1 MKHLLRLTL
10 LLTVFAIAWPCA
22 ATETEN
28 PTAVTALLTR
38 VTNAA
43 DRFETVLDDALAT
56 SNGVDVFVIT
66 SKNGKPCIKGSSL
79 SAITT
84 GIGWYLNHYAHVNI
98 AWNNLTADLSAASLP
113 VPTTEETHTASV
125 NYRYYL
131 NYCTFSYSMSTWTWE
146 RWQQEIDW
154 MALHGINMPLQIVG
168 LDVVWKKLLTED
180 LGYTSDEAND
190 FIAGPCFQAW
200 WGMNNLEGWGGK
212 NPDWWYTR
220 QEALATKILT
230 RERELGMQPVLPGYA
245 GMVPSDIATKKGYT
259 ANNQGNWCYFTRPY
273 ILDPNS
279 DAFAEVSQKYYARL
293 AEVMG
298 TSEYYSMDPF
308 HEGANTDGI
317 DVASAYS
324 KIAEAMTTANSE
336 GKWVIQFWQWSS
348 DQYNV
353 LSKVSKGK
361 LIVLDLFSDAHT
373 HFGDYN
379 GHDAVYCMLPN
390 FGGRTGLFGRLTKV
404 MTDFYTQKSSHS
416 NVKGIGATP
425 EAIEQVPVLYDALFE
440 LPWRAT
446 KPNPQAWLAD
456 YATNRYG
463 VANTN
468 AQEAWEKLRNSALN
482 CESSLQGPHEA
493 VVCARPSLSVGSVSS
508 WGGTDIFYD
517 SQDVADAA
525 AKLLAAKNDLSGEN
539 YSYDLTDVT
548 RQALTDYAYYLLK
561 GVNAAH
567 TSKDETS
574 YATRRDAYLQLILD
588 LDELL
593 STNKNFMLGRWTQM
607 ARAIA
612 DETSGTT
619 SADKDWLELNN
630 ARTLITTW
638 GDYYP
643 SEYGGLRDY
652 SYREWAGML
661 KDFYYPRWQK
671 FFNNLDNGTSLP
683 SWFDNDWAW
692 AHNTNTTYSYSDTP
706 TGSTTDV
713 ATKLFSKY
721 FVDFVASS
729 SAYHVYRHLE
739 TDARSS
745 VSLTAYR
752 GQTFT
757 LPVSTLPEGVTATTS
772 IDFNND
778 GQITSDEQASGLSIA
793 IPTTAVSGRV
803 TARLTLSDGTIFTFY
818 LTLKDVITEAR
829 TVTVQTAD
837 ATQGTVAIS
846 GTTELSV
853 TNTNEVTMTATP
865 AAGYD
870 FAGWTDAEGKTVST
884 DNTYTYY
891 GAAAATFTATFVVNK
906 WGTPTEDLS
915 ELSTIDSYGQYLA
928 SVGVSQNGGEEQT
941 IYTASACP
949 ATLCQTTSS
958 VKAPQ
963 GSKFNV
969 HWKDMGGMNYC
980 RLSAYIDLNSDGDF
994 DDDGEL
1000 LAVVGDKESANNTAL
1015 NDYTLSVLLPYD
1027 VPEGLTHLRLRFDGA
1042 WQTGQDATTGA
1053 MPAKATTK
1061 RMVYDVPVLVTT
1073 ESATASTVTVQ
1084 TSNTKH
1090 GTVDA
1095 NGQPDTYTYAAG
1107 EEIVLRCYPT
1117 DDYAIDY
1124 WTDSYGRR
1132 VPTSWMDGNFLRFKA
1147 PESNTYTAYF
1157 KSAKTLTVDGW
1168 TLRYDDADSGLTI
1181 SEVVSGSGS
1190 LDLSAENSAGKA
1202 ITRIN
1207 PNAFRDDTALTSL
1220 TLPAS
1225 LQSFDTA
1232 LETTL
1237 TGNGTSNAL
1246 LTPATTIP
1254 ATTPWSLTLTATN
1267 DGSTYNDWGSG
1278 LLATGT
1284 DALANSYDGG
1294 FQLYLAAAGTLTL
1307 KVGSTEYGFSSTL
1320 GSSFSISMSY
1330 DGSGKLTVAVTNES
1344 GKTETK
1350 TVTTTFVAISSFASS
1365 IPEGVNITSLRI
1377 DDPYLSSY
1385 PLSGCTAL
1393 TDINVASGNK
1403 LFASINGKLY
1413 TADGSR
1419 LLAYPEGRLT
1429 CRAFTLTSVSTTP
1442 RLLYSAPTALADGST
1457 FNTGATLN
1465 AKLGQTSSVSL
1476 PTALVTLVPATTE
1489 ANSAA
1494 TNGYTLRHLNSG
1506 RAFTVTS
1513 DAANKTLQLPSTANT
1528 DGLNLT
1534 YVLTISN
1541 NAPTLTLTSP
1551 AGLYVSVSGYN
1562 TALKTAPAAWTLT
1575 EADTIPLT
1583 LNEQGWVATCLPV
1596 PVVVPSSDVATLYK
1610 ATAVEGTTLKLTALS
1625 AETVAAAGEPLL
1637 ISASSK
1643 PTLTISIAE
1652 TGEKQSDNLLSGTTV
1667 ARTGFTENSLFT
1679 LGENSGTPVVQLTSA
1694 TTVAANTAY
1703 LLQSVCPEVSA
1714 SFLTFNTTT
1723 ETSITSP
1730 TTIDSNTDQP
1740 LYDLSGRRV
1749 NHTERGNLYIQ
1760 GHRKFI
1766 AK

>member
-10 LLTVFAIAWPCA
+10 LLAALAIAWPCS

-28 PTAVTALLTR
+28 PEAVTNLLTR

-43 DRFETVLDDALAT
+43 DRFETVLDDALAA
-56 SNGVDVFVIT
+56 SNGADVFVIT
-66 SKNGKPCIKGSSL
+66 AKNGKPCIKGSSL

-84 GIGWYLNHYAHVNI
+84 GINWYLNHYAHVNI
-98 AWNNLTADLSAASLP
+98 AWNNLTVDLSAVSLP

-125 NYRYYL
+125 DYRYYL
-131 NYCTFSYSMSTWTWE
+131 NYCTFSYSMSIWTWE

-168 LDVVWKKLLTED
+168 LDVVWKNLLTED
-180 LGYTSDEAND
+180 LGYTSDEANE

-220 QEALATKILT
+220 QEALATKILA

-279 DAFAEVSQKYYARL
+279 NAFAEVSEKYYARL
-293 AEVMG
+293 KEVMG

-324 KIAEAMTTANSE
+324 KIAEAMMAANASSR
-336 GKWVIQFWQWSS
+336 WVIQFWQWSS

-373 HFGDYN
+373 HFGEYN

-390 FGGRTGLFGRLTKV
+390 FGGRTGLFGRLSKV
-404 MTDFYTQKSSHS
+404 MTDFYTQKSSYS

-440 LPWRAT
+440 LPWRST
-446 KPNPQAWLAD
+446 QPDPQEWLAD

-463 VANTN
+463 ASNTN

-517 SQDVADAA
+517 AQDVADAA
-525 AKLLAAKNDLSGEN
+525 AKLLAAKGDLSGDN

-561 GVNAAH
+561 GINTAH
-567 TSKDETS
+567 TAKDETS

-612 DETSGTT
+612 DEATGTT
-619 SADKDWLELNN
+619 SSDKDWLELNN

-652 SYREWAGML
+652 SYREWGGML

-671 FFNNLDNGTSLP
+671 FFDNLDNGTSLP

-692 AHNTNTTYSYSDTP
+692 AHNTSKTYSYSDEP
-706 TGSTTDV
+706 TGSTAEV
-713 ATKLFSKY
+713 ASTLFSKY
-721 FVDFVASS
+721 FVDFTVSTSS
-729 SAYHVYRHLE
+729 TYHVYRHLE
-739 TDARSS
+739 TDARSA
-745 VSLTAYR
+745 VALTAYR
-752 GQTFT
+752 GQSFSV
-757 LPVSTLPEGVTATTS
+757 PVSTLPDGVTATTS
-772 IDFNND
+772 VDFNND
-778 GQITSDEQASGLSIA
+778 GQITTDEQADGTSID

-803 TARLTLSDGTIFTFY
+803 TARLSLSDGTTFTFY
-818 LTLKDVITEAR
+818 LTLKDEITEAR

-853 TNTNEVTMTATP
+853 TNTDEVTMTATP

-870 FAGWTDAEGKTVST
+870 FAGWTDAEGNTVST

-891 GAAAATFTATFVVNK
+891 GAAAATFTATFIVNK

-915 ELSTIDSYGQYLA
+915 ELSTIDSYGQYLG
-928 SVGVSQNGGEEQT
+928 SITVSQNGGEEQS
-941 IYTASACP
+941 IYSASSCP
-949 ATLCQTTSS
+949 STLCQTTSS

-963 GSKFNV
+963 GSKFNI
-969 HWKDMGGMNYC
+969 HWTDMGGMNYC

-994 DDDGEL
+994 DDDDEL
-1000 LAVVGDKESANNTAL
+1000 LAVVGDKESSGNTAL

-1073 ESATASTVTVQ
+1073 ESATACTVTVQ

-1095 NGQPDTYTYAAG
+1095 NGQPETYTYGAG
-1107 EEIVLRCYPT
+1107 EEVVLRCYPA

-1124 WTDSYGRR
+1124 WTDSYGRH

-1168 TLRYDDADSGLTI
+1168 TLLYDDADGINVT
-1181 SEVVSGSGS
+1181 EVVSGSGS
-1190 LDLSAENSAGKA
+1190 LDLSAENSVGKD
-1202 ITRIN
+1202 ITSID
-1207 PNAFRDDTALTSL
+1207 PNTFRGNTALTAL

-1225 LQSFDTA
+1225 LTSFDTA
-1232 LETTL
+1232 LETSL
-1237 TGNGTSNAL
+1237 TGSGTSNAL
-1246 LTPATTIP
+1246 ITPATTIA
-1254 ATTPWSLTLTATN
+1254 ATTPWSLSLSATN

-1294 FQLYLAAAGTLTL
+1294 FQLYLAAAGTLTV
-1307 KVGSTEYGFSSTL
+1307 KVGSTEYGFSTAL
-1320 GSSFSISMSY
+1320 GSSFNIAMSY
-1330 DGSGKLTVAVTNES
+1330 DGSGTLTVTVTNAS
-1344 GKTETK
+1344 GTTETK
-1350 TVTTTFVAISSFASS
+1350 TISTTLSAISSFASS
-1365 IPEGVNITSLRI
+1365 IPTGVNITSLRI

-1393 TDINVASGNK
+1393 TDINVADGNK
-1403 LFASINGKLY
+1403 LFSSTDGLLY
-1413 TADGSR
+1413 NADGTR

-1429 CRAFTLTSVSTTP
+1429 RRAFTLSTVATTP
-1442 RLLYSAPTALADGST
+1442 RVLYSAPTASTDGTT
-1457 FNTGATLN
+1457 FTTGATLN
-1465 AKLGQTSSVSL
+1465 ARTIAASSVSL
-1476 PTALVTLVPATTE
+1476 PTALVTLAPNADGT
-1489 ANSAA
+1489 
-1494 TNGYTLRHLNSG
+1494 YTLRHLNSG
-1506 RAFTVTS
+1506 RSLTVTS
-1513 DAANKTLQLPSTANT
+1513 DAANKVLQVPSTADT
-1528 DGLNLT
+1528 EGLALT
-1534 YVLTISN
+1534 YALTISD
-1541 NAPTLTLTSP
+1541 NAPTLTFTSP
-1551 AGLYVSVSGYN
+1551 SGLYVGVSGYN
-1562 TALKTAPAAWTLT
+1562 TALRTAAASWTLA
-1575 EADTIPLT
+1575 EANAIPLT
-1583 LNEQGWVATCLPV
+1583 LDEQGWAATCLPV
-1596 PVVVPSSDVATLYK
+1596 PIVVPTDDVATLYK
-1610 ATAVEGTTLKLTALS
+1610 ATAVNGTTLKLTALE
-1625 AETVAAAGEPLL
+1625 AETVVAAGEPLL
-1637 ISASSK
+1637 VTATSN
-1643 PTLTISIAE
+1643 PTLSISTDTAAA
-1652 TGEKQSDNLLSGTTV
+1652 TSTDNILSGTTV

-1679 LGENSGTPVVQLTSA
+1679 LGANNDVAVLLLTSA
-1694 TTVAANTAY
+1694 TSVNANTAY
-1703 LLQSVCPEVSA
+1703 LPQSVCPEVSA
-1714 SFLTFNTTT
+1714 SFLTFDTNT
-1723 ETSITSP
+1723 ETGITSP
-1730 TTIDSNTDQP
+1730 VTLDGEPAAP

-1749 NHTERGNLYIQ
+1749 KRADRGGVYLQ
-1760 GHRKFI
+1760 EGHKFI